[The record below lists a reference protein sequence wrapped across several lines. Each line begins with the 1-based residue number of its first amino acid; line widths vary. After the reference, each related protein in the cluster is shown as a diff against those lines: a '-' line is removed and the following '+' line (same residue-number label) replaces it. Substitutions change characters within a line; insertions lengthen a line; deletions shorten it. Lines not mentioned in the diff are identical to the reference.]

1 MYVGSPTDGKTIRG
15 FDSMGVYSSTTWFL
29 RKRKEKE
36 KKEME
41 TETEKRK
48 KGKRGRKERCVRR
61 EQIAKLPKTDLR
73 RGPYSQKSSDTAES
87 DFERS
92 GPCDSA

>member
-1 MYVGSPTDGKTIRG
+1 MGYPTDGKTIRG

-41 TETEKRK
+41 EETEKRK
-48 KGKRGRKERCVRR
+48 ERKRGREERCVRR
-61 EQIAKLPKTDLR
+61 EPIAQLPKTDL
-73 RGPYSQKSSDTAES
+73 
-87 DFERS
+87 
-92 GPCDSA
+92 

>member
-1 MYVGSPTDGKTIRG
+1 MRPPPRSHYIYILYVGSPTDGKTIRG

-41 TETEKRK
+41 EETEKRK
-48 KGKRGRKERCVRR
+48 ERKRGRKERCVRR
-61 EQIAKLPKTDLR
+61 EQIAKLPKTDL
-73 RGPYSQKSSDTAES
+73 
-87 DFERS
+87 
-92 GPCDSA
+92 